1 LRKEWCFS
9 QASIHWAAPLLA
21 GYADFAAEFAAHL
34 AAYKPAG
41 LPPRSI
47 QGAVFCDFLPGFDA
61 SLPGYAKRFAAE
73 LGSLSYA
80 LVDTQPSDS
89 IETMRFL
96 SIGKNGSISIG
107 NLRLFWI
114 YFYRLMGNA

>member
-1 LRKEWCFS
+1 MRLLYLIMMVCVCQSVRVLS
-9 QASIHWAAPLLA
+9 VSMHWAAPLLA
-21 GYADFAAEFAAHL
+21 AGYADYAAEFAAHL

-41 LPPRSI
+41 LPPRSV

-61 SLPGYAKRFAAE
+61 SLPGYAKQFAAE

-89 IETMRFL
+89 IDTTYAFPINR
-96 SIGKNGSISIG
+96 
-107 NLRLFWI
+107 
-114 YFYRLMGNA
+114 

>member
-1 LRKEWCFS
+1 M
-9 QASIHWAAPLLA
+9 HWAAPLLAA

-89 IETMRFL
+89 IDTMRFL
-96 SIGKNGSISIG
+96 SIGKNGSIFIG

-114 YFYRLMGNA
+114 YFYRLMVNASYA